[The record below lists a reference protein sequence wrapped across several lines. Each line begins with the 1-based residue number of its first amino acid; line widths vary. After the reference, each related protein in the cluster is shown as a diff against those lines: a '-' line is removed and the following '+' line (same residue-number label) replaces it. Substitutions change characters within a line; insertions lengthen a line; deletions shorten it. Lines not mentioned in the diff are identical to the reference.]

1 MHFQLKKHDPGKP
14 EVMFFL
20 ELFSVFSSTA
30 CELSEEVLYES
41 DDLFDDSSEIEIS
54 K

>member
-1 MHFQLKKHDPGKP
+1 MTP
-14 EVMFFL
+14 ENPRSCFFL